1 MQKWIARDSLSCAM
15 LDPGKIL
22 LNYGVI
28 GLLFAPTESSGALA
42 PPDAFPGWMTWRV
55 LSLFVMFAG
64 IFFLYMYR
72 WHLKSNDLWPTSE
85 IPG

>member
-1 MQKWIARDSLSCAM
+1 MQKWIARDSLSCAL
-15 LDPGKIL
+15 LDPGKL
-22 LNYGVI
+22 FLNYGVV
-28 GLLFAPTESSGALA
+28 GMLFAPSEDLTGLA
-42 PPDAFPGWMTWRV
+42 APGPEWMSWKII
-55 LSLFVMFAG
+55 SFMLFILG

>member
-28 GLLFAPTESSGALA
+28 GLLFAPSEGEGGIAA
-42 PPDAFPGWMTWRV
+42 PGPEWVTWRV
-55 LSLFVMFAG
+55 LSILALIGG